1 MSLIDSSNE
10 TLVSVKTKK
19 AFNSI
24 VASIPDITNN
34 GVYTLKI
41 RSDSNSITMN
51 GYTYSNG
58 NGGGFG
64 PGPGRH

>member
-1 MSLIDSSNE
+1 MIDKTGI
-10 TLVSVKTKK
+10 TLFLFDKKVVST
-19 AFNSI
+19 S
-24 VASIPDITNN
+24 DITNN

-41 RSDSNSITMN
+41 GSDSNSITMN

-64 PGPGRH
+64 PGPGSH

>member
-1 MSLIDSSNE
+1 MIDKTGI
-10 TLVSVKTKK
+10 TLFLFDKK
-19 AFNSI
+19 
-24 VASIPDITNN
+24 VASTLDITNN

-41 RSDSNSITMN
+41 GSDSNSITMN

-64 PGPGRH
+64 PGPGSH